1 MNQLPNKLIK
11 GSKSDSLKLIEGG
24 VKTENYILLT
34 KDTKI
39 NSYLRMPR
47 FLISMKLSNEAKV
60 LYALLLD
67 RASISIKNGF
77 FDQPSGAVRVYF
89 TLEEAKDKLHKS
101 RQVTT
106 RIFRELEMSG
116 LIVRKRQG
124 QGRPSLITLKV
135 PKEEPKAVR
144 KENKCEARQAG

>member
-1 MNQLPNKLIK
+1 M
-11 GSKSDSLKLIEGG
+11 
-24 VKTENYILLT
+24 LT
-34 KDTKI
+34 KETKI

-47 FLISMKLSNEAKV
+47 FLITMKLTNEAKV

-67 RASISIKNGF
+67 RASLSIKNGF
-77 FDQPSGAVRVYF
+77 FEPSGAVRVYF

-116 LIVRKRQG
+116 LIVRKQQG
-124 QGRPSLITLKV
+124 QGRPSLITIKV
-135 PKEEPKAVR
+135 PKEEPIKKDKSDR
-144 KENKCEARQAG
+144 KKQHREV

>member
-1 MNQLPNKLIK
+1 M
-11 GSKSDSLKLIEGG
+11 
-24 VKTENYILLT
+24 LT

-47 FLISMKLSNEAKV
+47 FLIAMKLTNEAKV

-77 FDQPSGAVRVYF
+77 FESSGAVRVYF

-135 PKEEPKAVR
+135 PKEEPTKKDKADR
-144 KENKCEARQAG
+144 KKQHREV

>member
-1 MNQLPNKLIK
+1 MGK
-11 GSKSDSLKLIEGG
+11 
-24 VKTENYILLT
+24 YIFLT

-39 NSYLRMPR
+39 GSYLRLPR
-47 FLISMKLSNEAKV
+47 FLIKTDISNEAKV

-77 FDQPSGAVRVYF
+77 IEPSGAVRVYF
-89 TLEEAKDKLHKS
+89 TLDEAKEKLHKS

-106 RIFRELEMSG
+106 RIFRELETKE

-124 QGRPSLITLKV
+124 QGRPSLITIKV
-135 PKEEPKAVR
+135 PQEEPTKKV
-144 KENKCEARQAG
+144 KTNVKVKQSEV

>member
-1 MNQLPNKLIK
+1 M
-11 GSKSDSLKLIEGG
+11 
-24 VKTENYILLT
+24 LT
-34 KDTKI
+34 KETKI

-47 FLISMKLSNEAKV
+47 FLITMKLTNEAKV

-67 RASISIKNGF
+67 RASLSIKNGF
-77 FDQPSGAVRVYF
+77 FEPSGAVRVYF

-124 QGRPSLITLKV
+124 QGRPSLITIKV
-135 PKEEPKAVR
+135 PKEEPIKKDKSDR
-144 KENKCEARQAG
+144 KKQHREV

>member
-1 MNQLPNKLIK
+1 MLFR
-11 GSKSDSLKLIEGG
+11 S
-24 VKTENYILLT
+24 
-34 KDTKI
+34 KI

-47 FLISMKLSNEAKV
+47 FLITMKLTYEAKV

-77 FDQPSGAVRVYF
+77 FEPSGAVRVYF

-124 QGRPSLITLKV
+124 QGRPSLITIKV
-135 PKEEPKAVR
+135 PKEEPTKKDKPDR
-144 KENKCEARQAG
+144 KK

>member
-1 MNQLPNKLIK
+1 MDK
-11 GSKSDSLKLIEGG
+11 
-24 VKTENYILLT
+24 YILLT

-39 NSYLRMPR
+39 TSYLRMPR

-77 FDQPSGAVRVYF
+77 FEPSGAVRVYF
-89 TLEEAKDKLHKS
+89 TLEEAKDKLRKS

-135 PKEEPKAVR
+135 PKEEQKAAR
-144 KENKCEARQAG
+144 KENKRETRQAG

>member
-1 MNQLPNKLIK
+1 M
-11 GSKSDSLKLIEGG
+11 
-24 VKTENYILLT
+24 LT

-47 FLISMKLSNEAKV
+47 FVISMKLTNEAKV

-77 FDQPSGAVRVYF
+77 FEPSGTVRVYF

-135 PKEEPKAVR
+135 PKEEPTKKDKPDR
-144 KENKCEARQAG
+144 KK

>member
-1 MNQLPNKLIK
+1 MNQLPNNLIK
-11 GSKSDSLKLIEGG
+11 GSKPDSLKSFSGG
-24 VKTENYILLT
+24 VKLDKYILLT

-77 FDQPSGAVRVYF
+77 FEPSGAVRVYF

-116 LIVRKRQG
+116 LIIRKRQG

-144 KENKCEARQAG
+144 KENKRETRQAS